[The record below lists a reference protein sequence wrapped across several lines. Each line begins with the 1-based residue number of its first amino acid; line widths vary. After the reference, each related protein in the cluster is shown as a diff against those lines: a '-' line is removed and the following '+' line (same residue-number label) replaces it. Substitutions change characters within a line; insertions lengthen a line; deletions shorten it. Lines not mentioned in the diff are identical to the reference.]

1 MIGAPSTP
9 GSGPSA
15 IVADDEA
22 PLRDFLVKRLATLW
36 PELRIVAQPKN
47 GIEAAAAIAEHA
59 PTIAFLD
66 IKMPGLTG
74 LEVAQGIEN
83 DTRVVFVT
91 AHDEFALQAFE
102 HAAVDYLLKPVD
114 SARLAIT
121 IERLKQALR
130 EAEPLPE
137 IATLLDMLMRQRA
150 GLNAP
155 GGLTGQRQDA
165 GSDASE
171 PSTPRLRWIRAS
183 RGDVTS
189 HVPVQDIVY
198 FQSDDKYTVVHT
210 ADGEHLIRT
219 PISELVAG
227 LDPERYWQIHR
238 STIVN
243 MDHVA
248 ATRRDDNGR
257 LFVQLRTGAAELIV
271 SRAYVQRFRQM

>member
-1 MIGAPSTP
+1 MRGAPPT
-9 GSGPSA
+9 PSA

-114 SARLAIT
+114 TARLART
-121 IERLKQALR
+121 IERLKEALR
-130 EAEPLPE
+130 EAESPPE
-137 IATLLDMLMRQRA
+137 IAELLDTLMRQRA
-150 GLNAP
+150 G
-155 GGLTGQRQDA
+155 
-165 GSDASE
+165 E
-171 PSTPRLRWIRAS
+171 PATPRLRWIRAS
-183 RGDVTS
+183 RGDTTF
-189 HVPVQDIVY
+189 HVPVQDIV
-198 FQSDDKYTVVHT
+198 FFRSDDKYTVVHT
-210 ADGEHLIRT
+210 AEGEHLIRT
-219 PISELVAG
+219 PITELVAG
-227 LDPERYWQIHR
+227 LDPERFWQIHR

-248 ATRRDDNGR
+248 ATRRDESGR
-257 LFVQLRTGAAELIV
+257 LFVQLRAGGAELIV